1 MIRKRLTSL
10 AATLTLAACCV
21 ALAWLPVGTHAGEPA
36 RASSIASVASGAADG
51 IPVGLDFDVPLVV
64 SGKPTTGKAF
74 VNAEKVLRIYYVAD
88 GKVAGP
94 LLYDLI
100 RRGDVGPG
108 PEPKPKPE
116 PEPQPT
122 PKKVVELYVVWET
135 GDAAQSDAA
144 IRNASAWK
152 AECDKAKIRW
162 SAFDV
167 NTVENVTKYKPVVAA
182 AQKLGLPAV
191 VTVDE
196 AGGVKAEPLPKTPAA
211 MLDLVKKAGGQ
222 K

>member
-1 MIRKRLTSL
+1 MDRKRLTSL

-21 ALAWLPVGTHAGEPA
+21 ALLGLRVTDSPAAEPG
-36 RASSIASVASGAADG
+36 RASLAASGASDG
-51 IPVGLDFDVPLVV
+51 IPVGLDFDVPLIVA
-64 SGKPTTGKAF
+64 GKALQGKAH
-74 VNAEKVLRIYYVAD
+74 VNAERVLRVYYVAD

-108 PEPKPKPE
+108 PEPEPKPK

-152 AECDKAKIRW
+152 TECDKAKIRY
-162 SAFDV
+162 SLFDQD
-167 NTVENVTKYKPVVAA
+167 TVKNVAKYKPVVAA

-211 MLDLVKKAGGQ
+211 MLELVRRVGR
-222 K
+222 